1 MLNKVILMGRL
12 TKDPEM
18 KTVGTNNIQ
27 RATFTLAVNR
37 PKYGEN
43 EPQADFISI
52 VAWRKTAELV
62 GKYFTKGKQVYVVG
76 RIQTR
81 SWDGEDG
88 KKRYATDV
96 VADEVGFAE
105 SKKSNGGAPD
115 SATPN
120 AAAPGSPTDFDQFAG
135 IDMDFGDNNDLPF

>member
-1 MLNKVILMGRL
+1 MLNKAILMGRL
-12 TKDPEM
+12 IKDPEVR
-18 KTVGTNNIQ
+18 TVGSDNVQVAN
-27 RATFTLAVNR
+27 FTLAVNR
-37 PKYGEN
+37 PKYGDN
-43 EPQADFISI
+43 EQKADFISI

-96 VADEVGFAE
+96 VANEVGFAG
-105 SKKSNGGAPD
+105 SKKANGGTPDNAAPTFATPGAPD
-115 SATPN
+115 
-120 AAAPGSPTDFDQFAG
+120 DFDSFAG
-135 IDMDFGDNNDLPF
+135 IDMGPDDDLPF